1 MIPWTLMALKSMYLQ
16 LTKKWKQMRLTGKHL
31 LFYHSILYHVTV
43 YRQSHL
49 NSSFLKNYATLVT
62 FYCSGAIADFNTK
75 LHTTVRNSAILYFN
89 VSGILTLVLSGSGNL
104 ILFSF
109 FFSFFPDLF
118 QTSFILIVQA
128 WWKFFQTFSFVF
140 EQIYWVF
147 KIWHVSPQNPF
158 CIILLL
164 FPRDSHIWTWFP
176 FSKGCPN
183 SFLQLAISPCH
194 CVSCSF
200 RISVLHH

>member
-1 MIPWTLMALKSMYLQ
+1 
-16 LTKKWKQMRLTGKHL
+16 MRLTEKHL

-104 ILFSF
+104 ILFF
-109 FFSFFPDLF
+109 FFFPQFVSNKLYTDSSSLMEVFPDILF
-118 QTSFILIVQA
+118 
-128 WWKFFQTFSFVF
+128 
-140 EQIYWVF
+140 
-147 KIWHVSPQNPF
+147 
-158 CIILLL
+158 
-164 FPRDSHIWTWFP
+164 
-176 FSKGCPN
+176 
-183 SFLQLAISPCH
+183 
-194 CVSCSF
+194 CV
-200 RISVLHH
+200 